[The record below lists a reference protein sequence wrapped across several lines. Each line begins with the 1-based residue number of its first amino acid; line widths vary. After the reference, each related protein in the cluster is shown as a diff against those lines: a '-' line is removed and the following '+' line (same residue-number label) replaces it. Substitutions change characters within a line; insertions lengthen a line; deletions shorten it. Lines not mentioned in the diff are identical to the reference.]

1 MILLCLMYN
10 GPRQWSSVAAY
21 IKKKKRDNWTIC
33 ASWLKSTP
41 RSMKQFLGPTD
52 LLGYKSPINRFGH
65 CLGALCNLTVV
76 IGLWQN
82 EVGEGSE
89 RSLCCLPRLKF
100 LHHLQDG
107 GGTKCQQGN
116 WITSPSREGS
126 GKFGGSRS
134 SNASIQMSP
143 SHISGSPSFP
153 IRALTLPWQYCLDW
167 VNNHLWSS
175 AFPVVMS

>member
-1 MILLCLMYN
+1 MILLCLMNN

-21 IKKKKRDNWTIC
+21 IKKKKGDNWTIC

-116 WITSPSREGS
+116 CSKLRGFREIWGLKIFKCINPDVPISYLRVPISP
-126 GKFGGSRS
+126 
-134 SNASIQMSP
+134 N
-143 SHISGSPSFP
+143 
-153 IRALTLPWQYCLDW
+153 
-167 VNNHLWSS
+167 
-175 AFPVVMS
+175 